1 MKYLL
6 PFKNI
11 SKEDVGLVGGK
22 GANLGEMTQAGFP
35 VPPGYVVSSQA
46 YFEFLKGTGLAS
58 RIHALLGQLNVEDTK
73 KLDEASRLI
82 QKAII
87 KTQIPK
93 EIETEIKKAY
103 LELGGGKNILVAI
116 RSSSTGEDVGDATA
130 AGQQTTFLNVQGEK
144 EVLNKVREVWA
155 SLFNARAI
163 FYRKNK
169 KLNLEKSGI
178 AVPIQLMVDST
189 VSGVSFSLDPISNDK
204 SKIIVESVY
213 GLGEMIVQGAVTPDH
228 FEFDK
233 KTLEVTY
240 YQLGLQ
246 DKQMIRVRGGN
257 KIIDVSP
264 AHGAKQKVSEKVL
277 REVAKYTRDLEQH
290 YLRPQ
295 DSEWAYDG
303 HKLYIVQTRPVT
315 TAGTVV
321 AAPTSINLPIVL
333 RGAPGSP
340 GIASGKVIV
349 IHSAKEISQV
359 EKGDILVTE
368 MTTPDFVPAMKRAVA
383 IVTDKGGRTAHAA
396 IVSRELGIP
405 AIVGTEQATKLLKTG
420 SVYTVNGTLGLV
432 HAGAYS
438 KGKVTLPYE
447 PVKRVP
453 IVIRHPKTATKVMV
467 NLAEPE
473 LAQSVASFN
482 VDGVGLLRAEFMIA
496 QIGVHPR
503 YAIKEGL
510 TRAYIAKL
518 TDGLVTFCRAFGD
531 RPVIYRATDFKSNE
545 YKNLKGGAEFEMAE
559 DNPMLGYRGAFRYIK
574 EPDEFALELEAI
586 KKVRNVHNLKNLHL
600 MIPFVRS
607 PKELAAVKQLITA
620 AGLHRSTTFKLY
632 MMAEIPTNIIQLEK
646 FAEVGI
652 DGISVGSNDLTQ
664 LTLGV
669 DRDSSKVAEEFN
681 ELDEAVLW
689 SLEKLGREGRKLGL
703 SVGICGQAPS
713 VYPELCQK
721 LVEWGYSYISVSP
734 DVIGS
739 VRDIVASAESKI
751 SKKAK

>member
-11 SKEDVGLVGGK
+11 SKEDVRLVGGK
-22 GANLGEMTQAGFP
+22 GANLGEMTRSGFP
-35 VPPGYVVSSQA
+35 VPPGYVVSAEA
-46 YFEFLKGTGLAS
+46 YFQFLKGTGLAGK
-58 RIHALLGQLNVEDTK
+58 IHALLGQLDVEDTG

-82 QKAII
+82 QNAIT
-87 KTQIPK
+87 KTKIPP
-93 EIETEIKKAY
+93 EIESEIRQAY
-103 LELGGGKNILVAI
+103 RQLGGGKEILVAI
-116 RSSSTGEDVGDATA
+116 RSSSTGEDIGDATA
-130 AGQQTTFLNVQGEK
+130 AGQQTTFLNVRGEK

-169 KLNLEKSGI
+169 KLDLEKSGI
-178 AVPIQLMVDST
+178 AVPIQVMVDST

-204 SKIIVESVY
+204 SKIIVEAVY

-240 YQLGLQ
+240 YQLGVQ
-246 DKQMIRVRGGN
+246 DKQMVKVGNTN

-264 AHGAKQKVSEKVL
+264 AHGAKQKISETVL
-277 REVAKYTRDLEQH
+277 RQVAKYTKELEQH

-315 TAGTVV
+315 TAGKPV
-321 AAPTSINLPIVL
+321 APPTSVNLPVVL
-333 RGAPGSP
+333 KGAPGSP
-340 GIASGKVIV
+340 GIATGKVIV
-349 IHSAKEISQV
+349 IHSPKEIASVQ
-359 EKGDILVTE
+359 KGDILVTE

-405 AIVGTEQATKLLKTG
+405 AVVGTEKSTKLLKSGGT
-420 SVYTVNGTLGLV
+420 YTVNGTLGLV
-432 HAGAYS
+432 HSGALT
-438 KGKVTLPYE
+438 KGKNDLPYE
-447 PVKRVP
+447 PSKRLP
-453 IVIRHPKTATKVMV
+453 IVTKHPKTATQIMV

-473 LAQSVASFN
+473 LAHSVASLN

-510 TRAYIAKL
+510 TKAYIAKL
-518 TDGLVTFCRAFGD
+518 TDGLVTFCQAFRD

-545 YKNLKGGAEFEMAE
+545 YKNLKGGSEFESAE
-559 DNPMLGYRGAFRYIK
+559 DNPMIGYRGAFRYIK

-586 KKVRNVHNLKNLHL
+586 KRVRNVHGLKNLHL

-607 PKELAAVKQLITA
+607 PRELAAVKQLITA

-632 MMAEIPTNIIQLEK
+632 MMAEIPTNVIQLEK

-713 VYPELCQK
+713 VYPDLCQK

-734 DVIGS
+734 DVIGK
-739 VRDIVASAESKI
+739 VRSIVAEAESKI
-751 SKKAK
+751 SKKSR

>member
-6 PFKNI
+6 PFKDI
-11 SKEDVGLVGGK
+11 SKDDVKLVGGK
-22 GANLGEMTQAGFP
+22 GANLGEMTRAGFP
-35 VPPGYVVSSQA
+35 VPPGYVVSAEA

-58 RIHALLGQLNVEDTK
+58 KIHNLLGQINVEDTK
-73 KLDEASRLI
+73 KLDEASKLI

-87 KTQIPK
+87 KTPVPK

-103 LELGGGKNILVAI
+103 QELGKGRKILVAI
-116 RSSSTGEDVGDATA
+116 RSSSTSEDVGDATA

-169 KLNLEKSGI
+169 KLDLEKSGI

-204 SKIIVESVY
+204 SKIIVEAVY
-213 GLGEMIVQGAVTPDH
+213 GLGEMIVQGSVTPDH

-233 KTLEVTY
+233 KTLDVTY

-246 DKQMIRVRGGN
+246 DKQMIRVKGGN

-264 AHGAKQKVSEKVL
+264 AHGAKQKVSEAVL
-277 REVAKYTRDLEQH
+277 REVARYTKELEQH

-315 TAGTVV
+315 TAGAVI
-321 AAPTSINLPIVL
+321 AAPTSINLPIAL

-340 GIASGKVIV
+340 GISSGKVII
-349 IHSAKEISQV
+349 IHSAKEISKV
-359 EKGDILVTE
+359 KKGDVLVTE

-405 AIVGTEQATKLLKTG
+405 AIVGTEKATKILKSG
-420 SVYTVNGTLGLV
+420 AIYTVNGTLGIV
-432 HAGAYS
+432 HIGAYS
-438 KGKVTLPYE
+438 KGKNDLRYE
-447 PVKRVP
+447 PVQRTP
-453 IVIRHPKTATKVMV
+453 IVIKHKKTATKIMV

-473 LAQSVASFN
+473 LAHSVSQLN

-503 YAIKEGL
+503 FAIKEGL
-510 TRAYIAKL
+510 TKAYVSKL
-518 TDGLVTFCRAFGD
+518 TNGLVTFCQAFGD

-545 YKNLKGGAEFEMAE
+545 YRNLKGGAEFEAQE

-632 MMAEIPTNIIQLEK
+632 MMAEIPTNVIQLAQ

-669 DRDSSKVAEEFN
+669 DRDSSKVSEEFN

-689 SLEKLGREGRKLGL
+689 SLEKLGREGRRLGL

-713 VYPELCQK
+713 VYPELAEK

-734 DVIGS
+734 DALNK
-739 VRDIVASAESKI
+739 VREIVAASEEKFT
-751 SKKAK
+751 KKH